1 MNSLK
6 FILIYLVVFVSVLLH
21 SQSLPYLNASAGN
34 TGAPVVDKD
43 TNVVLF
49 HKDIIEK
56 LDKNYNSIWK
66 KSYYELNFHSLLLS
80 KTGSIYFIASDISS
94 SSNSNYNLMG
104 KIDTDGNLIWC
115 KHIDSTKETSVMSP
129 ILSIDAQ
136 QLFLDRN
143 NNLMI
148 SGNTSITSSSKSFIM
163 KMDTNGNVLKYKLI
177 RTDVIPHE
185 FKIINDSSGIYTIVA
200 KGQNFEY
207 DFISR
212 SYFSDVLD
220 SIILTRGVGT
230 IPVHESTTQEKIF
243 KSKHDPNIYYIVY
256 AHVPLASPTYNFR
269 ILKYYKNTCKWS
281 RTYTYYGVSLL
292 NWENLDEDENKNVFI
307 SFSTGPVLSST
318 VGPLY
323 TKYALKTDSNGTMP
337 FQKIN
342 FINEYH
348 ASFTNSNDFSSSLLC
363 VKPNNFLYYADGST
377 YAYSPT
383 FVPLNSTLST
393 SCTMVES
400 FTLNLGLNYNL
411 NYPSTF
417 FSSFIPFSHTINSH
431 ITPVII
437 LPSAFFHDNCK
448 TVSIEEYE
456 KLSVSLY
463 PNPTNNLVTIITD
476 DDIKSLT
483 IYNALGVKI
492 NFVQMN
498 ANTIDIKSFASGLYY
513 LGIKTSKGIVT
524 RKIIK
529 E

>member
-1 MNSLK
+1 MNFK
-6 FILIYLVVFVSVLLH
+6 KIICIYLLVFVNGLLH
-21 SQSLPYLNASAGN
+21 SQSFPYLNASTGN
-34 TGAPVVDKD
+34 TGAPIVDKD
-43 TNVVLF
+43 TNIILF
-49 HKDIIEK
+49 HNDVIEK

-80 KTGSIYFIASDISS
+80 KTGSFYFIASDISIS
-94 SSNSNYNLMG
+94 SDINLIG
-104 KIDTDGNLIWC
+104 KIDTGGNLVWC
-115 KHIDSTKETSVMSP
+115 KQIDSTKESSIMSSH
-129 ILSIDAQ
+129 ISINAQ

-148 SGNTSITSSSKSFIM
+148 SGNTWIISSSRSFIM

-177 RTDVIPHE
+177 STDVIPHE

-220 SIILTRGVGT
+220 SIILTKFVGT
-230 IPVHESTTQEKIF
+230 IPIHESTWQEKIF

-256 AHVPLASPTYNFR
+256 AHVPLASLTYNFR
-269 ILKYYKNTCKWS
+269 ILKYFKNTCKWS
-281 RTYTYYGVSLL
+281 RTYSYYGVSLL

-318 VGPLY
+318 IGPLY

-348 ASFTNSNDFSSSLLC
+348 PSFINSNDFSSSLLC

-377 YAYSPT
+377 YAYSPA

-393 SCTMVES
+393 SCTTVET
-400 FTLNLGLNYNL
+400 FTLNLGLNYSL

-417 FSSFIPFSHTINSH
+417 FRSFSPFSYAINSH
-431 ITPVII
+431 LTPVII

-448 TVSIEEYE
+448 TVSIEEYD
-456 KLSVSLY
+456 KLSVSIF
-463 PNPTNNLVTIITD
+463 PNPTSNLVTIITD
-476 DDIKSLT
+476 DEIKSLT
-483 IYNALGVKI
+483 IHNALGIKI

-498 ANTIDIKSFASGLYY
+498 HNTLDISSFASGIYY
-513 LGIKTSKGIVT
+513 LAITTSKGIVT
-524 RKIIK
+524 RKILK
-529 E
+529 Q